1 MRIHLKISS
10 DGSIVPFDHQHKL
23 TGTIHKWLGEMNIE
37 HGNISL
43 YSFSMLTNGQKS
55 VVGKGLIFENGTSF
69 FISAHDSEIIKNM
82 VGAIQNDPIMFDG
95 LKVKEII
102 IQENPDLS
110 DKEYFLVASPVFIKR
125 KVADDRVKHFTFNE
139 KETASFMA
147 ETLRSK
153 MKKAGLVDDTL
164 EIAFDDNYAKAKSK
178 VLHYNGIKN
187 KANICPV
194 VIKGKPETKVFAWNV
209 GLGNSTG
216 IGFGAIK

>member
-43 YSFSMLTNGQKS
+43 YSFSMLTNGQKN
-55 VVGKGLIFENGTSF
+55 VLGKGLVFKKDTSF
-69 FISAHDSEIIKNM
+69 FISAHDPEIIKS
-82 VGAIQNDPIMFDG
+82 VIGAIQNDPSMFDG
-95 LKVKEII
+95 LKVQEII

-125 KVADDRVKHFTFNE
+125 KVENDRVKHFTYNE